1 MHPARKQRLLVVII
15 IVVGA
20 SVATALIANALKQ
33 NLNLFYEPTRIVNGE
48 APVGRKI
55 RVGGM
60 VKENSLTRLPDSLT
74 VQFVVTDYEA
84 DVTIEYTGI
93 LPDMFTEQAGTVAT
107 GALNE
112 DGLFIAEQVLAKH
125 DETYMPPEVA
135 AALKNKPANDY

>member
-1 MHPARKQRLLVVII
+1 MHPARKQRLI
-15 IVVGA
+15 IVAIIVIGA

-48 APVGRKI
+48 APIGRKI

-60 VKENSLTRLPDSLT
+60 VVENSLTRIPNSLT

-84 DVTIEYTGI
+84 DVTVEYTGI
-93 LPDMFTEQAGTVAT
+93 LPDMFTEEAGTVAT
-107 GALNE
+107 GVLTE
-112 DGLFIAEQVLAKH
+112 DGLFVAEQVLAKH

-135 AALKNKPANDY
+135 AALKNKPSAY

>member
-1 MHPARKQRLLVVII
+1 MHPARKQRLI
-15 IVVGA
+15 IVAIIVIGA

-48 APVGRKI
+48 APIGRKI

-60 VKENSLTRLPDSLT
+60 VVENSLTRIPNSLT

-84 DVTIEYTGI
+84 EVTVEYTGI
-93 LPDMFTEQAGTVAT
+93 LPDMFTEDAGTVAT
-107 GALNE
+107 GVLTE
-112 DGLFIAEQVLAKH
+112 DGLFVAEQVLAKH

-135 AALKNKPANDY
+135 AALKNKPSAY

>member
-1 MHPARKQRLLVVII
+1 MHPARKQRLI
-15 IVVGA
+15 IVAIIVIGA

-48 APVGRKI
+48 APIGRKI

-60 VKENSLTRLPDSLT
+60 VVENSLTRIPNSLT

-84 DVTIEYTGI
+84 DVTVEYTGI
-93 LPDMFTEQAGTVAT
+93 LPDMFTEDAGTVAT
-107 GALNE
+107 GVLTE
-112 DGLFIAEQVLAKH
+112 DGLFVAEQVLAKH

-135 AALKNKPANDY
+135 AALKNKPSAY

>member
-1 MHPARKQRLLVVII
+1 MHPARKQRLI
-15 IVVGA
+15 IVAIIVIGA
-20 SVATALIANALKQ
+20 SAATALIANALKQ

-60 VKENSLTRLPDSLT
+60 VVENSLTRVPDSLT

-84 DVTIEYTGI
+84 EVTVEFTGI
-93 LPDMFTEQAGTVAT
+93 LPDMFTEEAGTVAT
-107 GALNE
+107 GVLTE
-112 DGLFIAEQVLAKH
+112 EGLFVAEQVLAKH

-135 AALKNKPANDY
+135 AALKNKPPVY

>member
-1 MHPARKQRLLVVII
+1 MHPARKQRLI
-15 IVVGA
+15 IVAIIVIGA

-48 APVGRKI
+48 APIGRKI

-60 VKENSLTRLPDSLT
+60 VVENSLTRIPNSLT

-84 DVTIEYTGI
+84 EVTIEYTGI
-93 LPDMFTEQAGTVAT
+93 LPDMFTEEAGTVAT
-107 GALNE
+107 GVLTE
-112 DGLFIAEQVLAKH
+112 DGLFVAEQVLAKH

-135 AALKNKPANDY
+135 AALKNKSPGY

>member
-48 APVGRKI
+48 APIGRKI

-60 VKENSLTRLPDSLT
+60 VKEGSLIRLPDSLT
-74 VQFVVTDYEA
+74 VRFVVTDYAA

-107 GALNE
+107 GVVNS

-135 AALKNKPANDY
+135 AALKDKPANY

>member
-1 MHPARKQRLLVVII
+1 MHPARKQRLLIVII
-15 IVVGA
+15 IVIGA
-20 SVATALIANALKQ
+20 SAATALIANALKQ

>member
-1 MHPARKQRLLVVII
+1 MHPARKQRLI
-15 IVVGA
+15 IVAIIVIGA

-48 APVGRKI
+48 APIGRKI

-60 VKENSLTRLPDSLT
+60 VVENSLTRIPNSLT

-84 DVTIEYTGI
+84 EVTVEYTGI
-93 LPDMFTEQAGTVAT
+93 LPDMFTEEAGTVAT
-107 GALNE
+107 GVLTE

-135 AALKNKPANDY
+135 AALKNKPPAY

>member
-1 MHPARKQRLLVVII
+1 MHPARKQRLI
-15 IVVGA
+15 IVAIIVIGA

-33 NLNLFYEPTRIVNGE
+33 NLNLFYEPSRIANGE
-48 APVGRKI
+48 APIGRKI

-60 VKENSLTRLPDSLT
+60 VLENSLTRLPNSLT

-84 DVTIEYTGI
+84 EVTVEYTGI
-93 LPDMFTEQAGTVAT
+93 LPDMFTEEAGTVAT
-107 GALNE
+107 GFLTE

-135 AALKNKPANDY
+135 AALKNKPPAY

>member
-1 MHPARKQRLLVVII
+1 MHPARKQRLI
-15 IVVGA
+15 IVAIIVIGA

-48 APVGRKI
+48 APIGRKI

-60 VKENSLTRLPDSLT
+60 VVENSLTRIPNSLT

-84 DVTIEYTGI
+84 EVTVEYTGI
-93 LPDMFTEQAGTVAT
+93 LPDMFTEDAGTVAT
-107 GALNE
+107 GVLTV
-112 DGLFIAEQVLAKH
+112 DGLFVAEQVLAKH

-135 AALKNKPANDY
+135 AALKNKPSAY

>member
-1 MHPARKQRLLVVII
+1 MHPARKQRLLIVII
-15 IVVGA
+15 IVIGA

>member
-1 MHPARKQRLLVVII
+1 MHPARKQRLI
-15 IVVGA
+15 IVAIIVIGA

-48 APVGRKI
+48 APIGRKI

-60 VKENSLTRLPDSLT
+60 VVENSLTRIPNSLT

-84 DVTIEYTGI
+84 EVTIEYTGI
-93 LPDMFTEQAGTVAT
+93 LPDMFTEDAGTVAT
-107 GALNE
+107 GVLTE
-112 DGLFIAEQVLAKH
+112 DGLFVAEQVLAKH

-135 AALKNKPANDY
+135 AALKNKPSAY

>member
-1 MHPARKQRLLVVII
+1 MHPARKQRLI
-15 IVVGA
+15 IVAIIVIGA

-48 APVGRKI
+48 APIGRKI

-60 VKENSLTRLPDSLT
+60 VVENSLTRIPNSLT

-84 DVTIEYTGI
+84 DVTVEFTGI
-93 LPDMFTEQAGTVAT
+93 LPDMFTEEAGTVAT
-107 GALNE
+107 GVLTE
-112 DGLFIAEQVLAKH
+112 EGLFVAEQVLAKH

-135 AALKNKPANDY
+135 AALKNKPSAY

>member
-1 MHPARKQRLLVVII
+1 MHPARKQRLI
-15 IVVGA
+15 IVAIIVIGA

-48 APVGRKI
+48 APIGRKI

-60 VKENSLTRLPDSLT
+60 VVENSLIRVPDSLT

-84 DVTIEYTGI
+84 EVTVEFTGI
-93 LPDMFTEQAGTVAT
+93 LPDMFTEEAGTVAT
-107 GALNE
+107 GVLTE
-112 DGLFIAEQVLAKH
+112 EGLFVAEQVLAKH

-135 AALKNKPANDY
+135 AALKNKPSAY

>member
-1 MHPARKQRLLVVII
+1 MHPARKQRLI
-15 IVVGA
+15 IVAIIVIGA

-33 NLNLFYEPTRIVNGE
+33 NLNLFYEPSRIANGE
-48 APVGRKI
+48 APIGRKI

-60 VKENSLTRLPDSLT
+60 VLENSLTRLPNSLT

-84 DVTIEYTGI
+84 EVTVEYTGI
-93 LPDMFTEQAGTVAT
+93 LPDMFTEEAGTVAT
-107 GALNE
+107 GALTE

-135 AALKNKPANDY
+135 AALKNKPPAY

>member
-1 MHPARKQRLLVVII
+1 MHPARKQRIIIVAI

-60 VKENSLTRLPDSLT
+60 VKEGSLVRLPDSLT
-74 VQFVVTDYEA
+74 DQFIVTDYEA
-84 DVTIEYTGI
+84 EVIVEYTGI

-107 GALNE
+107 GILNE
-112 DGLFIAEQVLAKH
+112 EGLFIAEQVLAKH

-135 AALKNKPANDY
+135 AALKDKPKSY

>member
-1 MHPARKQRLLVVII
+1 MHPARKQRLI
-15 IVVGA
+15 IVAIIVIGA

-48 APVGRKI
+48 APIGRKI

-60 VKENSLTRLPDSLT
+60 VVENSLIRVPDSLT

-84 DVTIEYTGI
+84 EVTVEFTGI
-93 LPDMFTEQAGTVAT
+93 LPDMFTEEAGTVAT
-107 GALNE
+107 GVLTE
-112 DGLFIAEQVLAKH
+112 EGLFVAEQVLAKH

-135 AALKNKPANDY
+135 AALKNKPPAY